1 MLTDKARQLAA
12 GILNP
17 IARALARIGL
27 TPNML
32 TVIGFLFNVFVAW
45 VLSRGAGWWVWG
57 GVLLILSSIFDA
69 FDGAV
74 ARQSGQVSKFGGFL
88 DSTLDRASEAVVYF
102 GLLYAYLNTTP
113 PATVEPLLIFIATVG
128 SLLVS
133 YTRARVE
140 GLGATMKDGWFT
152 RLERIVVL
160 VVGLLLSSIFPQI
173 MLIVLAV
180 LAVGTVITAIQRILV
195 ARAKLTAE

>member
-1 MLTDKARQLAA
+1 MALIKLSRLNQRRWQLFRRNKR
-12 GILNP
+12 GYWSFVVFMIL
-17 IARALARIGL
+17 
-27 TPNML
+27 
-32 TVIGFLFNVFVAW
+32 F
-45 VLSRGAGWWVWG
+45 VLSIFAPFIANDRPIIASYKGEMLYP
-57 GVLLILSSIFDA
+57 LLVDYPE
-69 FDGAV
+69 
-74 ARQSGQVSKFGGFL
+74 SKFGGFL

-160 VVGLLLSSIFPQI
+160 VVGLVLL
-173 MLIVLAV
+173 VLGV
-180 LAVGTVITAIQRILV
+180 MVERRRKGHPP
-195 ARAKLTAE
+195 EGS